1 MEIKCLPLGDYQANC
16 YIVTDD
22 ESMTAAV
29 IDPGVASDEL
39 NDVLLGYELKY
50 ILLTHGHFDH
60 IFGCESL
67 KNLDPEWRNDDAQTL
82 ELKKRQTEI
91 AEKKA
96 EAAEW

>member
-22 ESMTAAV
+22 TSMTAAI

-39 NDVLLGYELKY
+39 NDLLLGYDLKY

-60 IFGCESL
+60 ILYALCYIPMNYSFYNYRFVPVNPFTYFVPTPPLLSVY
-67 KNLDPEWRNDDAQTL
+67 
-82 ELKKRQTEI
+82 
-91 AEKKA
+91 
-96 EAAEW
+96 